1 MSTVELD
8 DRIAAKT
15 RDAAPPTPLPVA
27 LWATYSD
34 SAPELERTYDL
45 NNATDLVMLL
55 QDQRSYAWAQVN
67 VEIRTGGAV

>member
-34 SAPELERTYDL
+34 SAPELERSYDL

-55 QDQRSYAWAQVN
+55 QDLRSYALAGVPMTLKPN
-67 VEIRTGGAV
+67 P